1 MPMQINMIKWI
12 HDLFPIYR
20 TITGLGIKKTLEY
33 FEKINP
39 ELKRIKF
46 KSGTKVFD
54 WQIPNEWRIEGA
66 FIQHVKSGKK
76 FAEFKKNNLHVVGY
90 STPMNKIMDKKKL
103 MKYLHTSKKR
113 KNAIPYVTSY
123 YKKNWGFCIS
133 ENQIKKLPSGKY
145 KVYINSNLHKG
156 HLDISH
162 ALLKGKS
169 KKEILFT
176 SYCCHP
182 SMANNELSGPVL
194 MNGIMKYLK
203 KNYKK
208 RNYSYRFILGPETIG
223 PIAYLSKY
231 EGTLKK
237 NVIAGFGLS
246 CVGDKRGF
254 SIIKS
259 KKENTLADEALTAA
273 LKDKKNFYEYS
284 FLDRGS
290 DERQYCSP
298 GIDLPYVGFCR
309 SKYGTY
315 PEYHTSDDNL
325 SLVSQK
331 NFENSLKV
339 FADIID
345 SFESGVFPK
354 YQVKCEPQLGKRNLY
369 PNISKEGIYED
380 IKLRMNLLAYSDG
393 HTNIFKISNLI
404 NKPLL
409 LVLKE
414 YKFLKK
420 QKLLKSVFF

>member
-1 MPMQINMIKWI
+1 MQINMIKWI

-54 WQIPNEWRIEGA
+54 WRIPNEWKIEDA

-76 FAEFKKNNLHVVGY
+76 FAEFNKNNLHVVGY
-90 STPMNKIMDKKKL
+90 STPMNTIMDKKKL

-113 KNAIPYVTSY
+113 KKAIPYVTSY

-133 ENQIKKLPSGKY
+133 ENQIKKLPPGKY

-156 HLDISH
+156 HMDISH

-194 MNGIMKYLK
+194 LNGIMKYLK
-203 KNYKK
+203 RNYRK

-231 EGTLKK
+231 EDILKK
-237 NVIAGFGLS
+237 
-246 CVGDKRGF
+246 
-254 SIIKS
+254 
-259 KKENTLADEALTAA
+259 
-273 LKDKKNFYEYS
+273 
-284 FLDRGS
+284 
-290 DERQYCSP
+290 
-298 GIDLPYVGFCR
+298 
-309 SKYGTY
+309 
-315 PEYHTSDDNL
+315 
-325 SLVSQK
+325 
-331 NFENSLKV
+331 
-339 FADIID
+339 
-345 SFESGVFPK
+345 
-354 YQVKCEPQLGKRNLY
+354 
-369 PNISKEGIYED
+369 
-380 IKLRMNLLAYSDG
+380 M
-393 HTNIFKISNLI
+393 
-404 NKPLL
+404 LL
-409 LVLKE
+409 LVLAYHVWVIKE
-414 YKFLKK
+414 RLV
-420 QKLLKSVFF
+420 S